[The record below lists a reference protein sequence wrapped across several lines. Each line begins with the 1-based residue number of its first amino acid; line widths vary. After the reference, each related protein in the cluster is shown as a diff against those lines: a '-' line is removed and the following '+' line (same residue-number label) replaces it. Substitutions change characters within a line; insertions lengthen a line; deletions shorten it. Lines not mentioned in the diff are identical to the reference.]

1 MAFDNSCTKAVLS
14 ASPGPTPKRCEP
26 QLFLAALGQVI
37 RCSKSL
43 DLGSLNM
50 QFQHDW
56 PKNKKLQLFSF
67 FWPENLEKYRS
78 TEHKVYDAPLE
89 GSTIFLYR
97 SSTSRTPLDSS
108 GLAKLKYAFFSRT
121 GRNTKKLGRSHLFQ
135 LTVFKHRLLEGST
148 ILLQYSSI
156 SRTKLESCLLGE
168 LKCAISAGYDVIL
181 KNKSIRKCKK

>member
-26 QLFLAALGQVI
+26 QHFLATLGQVI
-37 RCSKSL
+37 RCSKAL

-56 PKNKKLQLFSF
+56 PKDKKITALLIFL
-67 FWPENLEKYRS
+67 PENLERCRS
-78 TEHKVYDAPLE
+78 TELYDAPLE

-97 SSTSRTPLDSS
+97 SSTSHTPLDSS
-108 GLAKLKYAFFSRT
+108 GSDELKYTFFSRT
-121 GRNTKKLGRSHLFQ
+121 GRNTKKLRRSNLFQ
-135 LTVFKHRLLEGST
+135 LTIFKHGLLEGST

-156 SRTKLESCLLGE
+156 SRTKLESSLLCE
-168 LKCAISAGYDVIL
+168 L
-181 KNKSIRKCKK
+181 